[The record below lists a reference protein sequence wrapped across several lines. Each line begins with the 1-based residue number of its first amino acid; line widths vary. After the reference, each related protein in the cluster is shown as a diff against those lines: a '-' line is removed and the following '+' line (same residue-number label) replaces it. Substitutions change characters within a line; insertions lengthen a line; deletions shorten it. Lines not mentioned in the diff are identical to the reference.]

1 MCLAPQELR
10 TVVADTTDSGVS
22 YWSTGRRVILE
33 RQEDENRRER
43 QETVNLNSIVQN
55 NVGGDEDK
63 EDDEGDGDERDI
75 WEVEHVTE
83 EDFQSTEG
91 ETEDLYDKL
100 MEMVG
105 WKVKEFVERVR
116 RFL

>member
-1 MCLAPQELR
+1 METPLNKKKEEGKVNENTGKVRERKQEEGLSMCLTPQELR

-22 YWSTGRRVILE
+22 CWSTGRRVILD
-33 RQEDENRRER
+33 RQEDEM
-43 QETVNLNSIVQN
+43 ET
-55 NVGGDEDK
+55 
-63 EDDEGDGDERDI
+63 RD
-75 WEVEHVTE
+75 WEVAHVTE

>member
-1 MCLAPQELR
+1 
-10 TVVADTTDSGVS
+10 
-22 YWSTGRRVILE
+22 
-33 RQEDENRRER
+33 
-43 QETVNLNSIVQN
+43 
-55 NVGGDEDK
+55 
-63 EDDEGDGDERDI
+63 
-75 WEVEHVTE
+75 VTE